1 MVTDVNTVAD
11 KRMGDLNLTYL
22 PTTYFDGGYS
32 GVVLGGE
39 TDTALY
45 TAHIRTCGN
54 RAVAPLGVI
63 TAIDHLSSWDYRV
76 RVRVTNG
83 IPANVTPDL
92 PGAPVCEG
100 GLPNQD
106 VEVQA
111 ITADADS
118 DQVYYQFD
126 WGDGTK
132 VSTWYGPYTQGET
145 ITVTHKWASNG
156 EYSLLVKAKDAW
168 NYQTGW
174 SQATIVTIGCCELR
188 GDIVAS
194 GQINIEDLLYLVDYM
209 FNQGPPPACMDAADI
224 NGNGVGP
231 DIEDLLYMVDYMF
244 NSGPVPVP
252 CQ

>member
-11 KRMGDLNLTYL
+11 QRMNQLNLTYL

-45 TAHIRTCGN
+45 TAHISSCAH
-54 RAVAPLGVI
+54 RAVAPLDVI
-63 TAIDHLSSWDYRV
+63 TAIDHISSWNFKV
-76 RVRVTNG
+76 RARVTNG

-100 GLPNQD
+100 GVPNQD
-106 VEVQA
+106 VEVQVM
-111 ITADADS
+111 TADADS

-132 VSTWYGPYTQGET
+132 ISDWLGPYAQGE
-145 ITVTHKWASNG
+145 IATVTHQWPSNG
-156 EYSLLVKAKDAW
+156 EYSLLVRAKDAW
-168 NYQTGW
+168 DYETGW
-174 SQATIVTIGCCELR
+174 SEATVVTIGCCELR

-194 GQINIEDLLYLVDYM
+194 GDINIEDLLYLVNYMFNQGPQPPCAEAADINGNAAGPDIEDLLYLVDYM
-209 FNQGPPPACMDAADI
+209 FNQGP
-224 NGNGVGP
+224 
-231 DIEDLLYMVDYMF
+231 
-244 NSGPVPVP
+244 VPVP
-252 CQ
+252 CE